1 MPRYSERFGQRAAPM
16 SGLIRTDRM
25 KDEPPIGADENGIP
39 IMYATLEEAKA
50 ASTARKI
57 TGSED
62 PRDMSRAVSAPTSGQ
77 GRAPLGATRE

>member
-16 SGLIRTDRM
+16 RGLIRTDRM

-39 IMYATLEEAKA
+39 IMYAILEEAKA

-62 PRDMSRAVSAPTSGQ
+62 PVT
-77 GRAPLGATRE
+77 

>member
-1 MPRYSERFGQRAAPM
+1 M

>member
-1 MPRYSERFGQRAAPM
+1 MR
-16 SGLIRTDRM
+16 GLIRTDRM

-39 IMYATLEEAKA
+39 IMYAILEEAKA

-62 PRDMSRAVSAPTSGQ
+62 PVT
-77 GRAPLGATRE
+77 